1 MQFFPVQRQET
12 RHIEVIMD
20 KETDK
25 ATHREGE
32 STSGILV
39 REEKDGTCRLMITL
53 KVPNNGVG
61 RNEHRL

>member
-12 RHIEVIMD
+12 RHIKVIMD

-32 STSGILV
+32 STSGKLV
-39 REEKDGTCRLMITL
+39 REEKDETCRLMITL

-61 RNEHRL
+61 RNISK

>member
-1 MQFFPVQRQET
+1 MHFFPVQRQET
-12 RHIEVIMD
+12 RHIKVIMD

-53 KVPNNGVG
+53 KVPINGVG
-61 RNEHRL
+61 RNISK

>member
-12 RHIEVIMD
+12 RHIKVIMD

-32 STSGILV
+32 STYGILV
-39 REEKDGTCRLMITL
+39 REEKDGTCRLMITP
-53 KVPNNGVG
+53 KVPDNGVG
-61 RNEHRL
+61 RNISK

>member
-12 RHIEVIMD
+12 RHIKVIID

-32 STSGILV
+32 DTYGILV
-39 REEKDGTCRLMITL
+39 REKKDGTCRLMITL
-53 KVPNNGVG
+53 KVPNNGIG
-61 RNEHRL
+61 RNILK

>member
-12 RHIEVIMD
+12 RHIKVIID

-32 STSGILV
+32 YTYGILV
-39 REEKDGTCRLMITL
+39 REKKDGTCRLMITL
-53 KVPNNGVG
+53 KVPNNGIG
-61 RNEHRL
+61 RNILK